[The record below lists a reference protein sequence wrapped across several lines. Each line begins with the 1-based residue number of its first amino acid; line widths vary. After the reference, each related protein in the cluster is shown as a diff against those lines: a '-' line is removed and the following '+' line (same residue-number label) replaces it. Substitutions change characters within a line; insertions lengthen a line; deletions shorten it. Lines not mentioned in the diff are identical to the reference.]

1 MGEMDNVFAVLPGID
16 VPEHVLLCDDV
27 FTSGTTMDAVA
38 RLLKEHGAKTVWGFT
53 LAKGRS

>member
-1 MGEMDNVFAVLPGID
+1 MDGAFEILSDIR

-38 RLLKEHGAKTVWGFT
+38 RVLKENGAKTVWGWT
-53 LAKGRS
+53 LAKGSS